1 MTHRP
6 RFKVKTVDKPPYVI
20 DPSKLQRFNSKNTIF
35 GRIRWDP
42 SWDGFWKKHI
52 TEERGTGRDAKTE
65 YSPIDFALAHASR
78 AVQRVLRRGYRRNR
92 LEPFSRDVPRNRLG
106 LAEENWHAKRI
117 KVDDLHEMSKRL
129 KYAARLFGASL
140 VGVTK
145 LNKNWV
151 YADAYVPDNLE
162 NVIVMAIEMDADAIA
177 TSPSPLASAATGV
190 GYSKMDFVLTCMG
203 QFIRNLGYEAMPCG
217 NDTALSIPL
226 AIDAGLGEL
235 GRNGLLIASEFGPRV
250 RLCKV
255 FTDLPLETDKPIEFG
270 IKKFCE
276 KCKLCAEAC
285 EVGAISTSEKPSY
298 EIACRSNNPGAL
310 KWYVNVEKCFMFWR
324 KNGTSC
330 STCIKVCPFNR
341 SGLE

>member
-1 MTHRP
+1 
-6 RFKVKTVDKPPYVI
+6 
-20 DPSKLQRFNSKNTIF
+20 
-35 GRIRWDP
+35 
-42 SWDGFWKKHI
+42 
-52 TEERGTGRDAKTE
+52 
-65 YSPIDFALAHASR
+65 
-78 AVQRVLRRGYRRNR
+78 
-92 LEPFSRDVPRNRLG
+92 
-106 LAEENWHAKRI
+106 
-117 KVDDLHEMSKRL
+117 
-129 KYAARLFGASL
+129 
-140 VGVTK
+140 
-145 LNKNWV
+145 
-151 YADAYVPDNLE
+151 
-162 NVIVMAIEMDADAIA
+162 
-177 TSPSPLASAATGV
+177 
-190 GYSKMDFVLTCMG
+190 
-203 QFIRNLGYEAMPCG
+203 MPCG

-270 IKKFCE
+270 IKEFCE

-324 KNGTSC
+324 KNGASC